1 MVMDEAYFVDIL
13 REKKQQDL
21 YRSRLIHDSPQSP
34 LLTIN
39 NKQYLSFC
47 SNDYLGL
54 ANNSEIKQSLI
65 DAANVYGVGSGA
77 SHLISGH
84 HVVHEQ
90 LEQQLATIT
99 KRSKALVFAN
109 GYMANIAIVN
119 TLLQPKDA
127 VFIDRLNHASIYDAC
142 MLTKAKIY
150 RYQHKCMASLEKK
163 LQSSTEKRKLIITDS
178 VFSMDGDIA
187 PILSLVKLAKQYGA
201 LLAVD
206 DAHGFGVLGNTG
218 AGIAELYNCSQQDIP
233 ILMGTFGKALGT
245 YGAFIA
251 GSSNLID
258 VFIQQARPYIY
269 TTALPP
275 AIAKAT
281 LTSLH
286 LVTTGHERRQHLKE
300 LISEFKHG
308 CKKFNIKTLESST
321 AIQPII
327 MKDSKKAVFFSEKLK
342 EMGIIVKAIRP
353 PTVPVGTARLRIT
366 LSYLHTKPQIH
377 RLLVALNAIN
387 VKFQL
392 IGDA

>member
-1 MVMDEAYFVDIL
+1 MDESDFTDIL
-13 REKKQQDL
+13 SAKKQQGL
-21 YRSRLIHDSPQSP
+21 YRTRITHNSPQTP
-34 LLTIN
+34 VLTIS

-54 ANNSEIKQSLI
+54 ANHEKVKNSLI
-65 DAANVYGVGSGA
+65 DAVNLYGVGSGS

-84 HVVHEQ
+84 HFLHEQ
-90 LEQQLATIT
+90 LEQKLAEIT
-99 KRSKALVFAN
+99 NRSKALVFAN

-119 TLLQPKDA
+119 TLLKPGDA
-127 VFIDRLNHASIYDAC
+127 VFMDRLNHASMYDGC
-142 MLTKAKIY
+142 MLAKVKIY
-150 RYQHKCMASLEKK
+150 RHKHNCTASLEKN
-163 LQSSTEKRKLIITDS
+163 LQKSTENRKLIITDS

-187 PILSLVKLAKQYGA
+187 PIASLVRLAKKYGA

-218 AGIAELYNCSQQDIP
+218 AGIAELCNCTQQDIP

-258 VFIQQARPYIY
+258 VFIQQARSYIY

-286 LVTTGHERRQHLKE
+286 LITAEQQRRDKLNE
-300 LISEFKHG
+300 LIAEFKRG
-308 CKKFNIKTLESST
+308 CDRFKIKRCESST

-327 MKDSKKAVFFSEKLK
+327 MQDSNKAVFFSEKLE

-377 RLLVALNAIN
+377 RLLVALNEIN
-387 VKFQL
+387 IKFKL
-392 IGDA
+392 IGDT